1 MSIQAAR
8 EKIAANHGVFSSV
21 DTAFSALLEKRYDAI
36 KAKGGAHPADLR
48 RLQGEVRSWAE
59 DHAGGDNYNRSA
71 ADAAN
76 GWNDLLQAEIDLAV
90 FGKLGFTDSSA
101 KRSTGW
107 VNATTGAPAPIYK
120 PSEQISAD
128 RGSSSG
134 PTVGE
139 LAAAMLFGTK
149 SEAIRNSLSEG
160 TNSAGGYSV
169 PTTILPQFID
179 KLRTQVQFI
188 KAGAQTLMLDGPTK
202 ILRVETDPTP
212 TWRAELA
219 AIAVSDPSFSALS
232 FNPQSLAVIVKASR
246 EVLMDSVNIQDALEK
261 TMIGAMSVM
270 LDYACFFG
278 DGTGNTPVGLANTSG
293 IGSLSMGTNG
303 ATPTSYDDL
312 LDMLYTLELA
322 NENDPTAVVYH
333 PRTART
339 YRKLKDT
346 TNQPMEAP
354 APLDTLPK
362 LTTTG
367 VPINQT
373 VGTATGVC
381 STVLM
386 GDFSDA
392 ILGMREVL
400 SLQVLNQTYAAT
412 GEIGFVA
419 HIRADVGF
427 TTPGS
432 FCKLV
437 GVKP

>member
-8 EKIAANHGVFSSV
+8 EKIAQNHSVFSSV
-21 DTAFSALLEKRYDAI
+21 DAAFSASLEKRYDAI
-36 KAKGGAHPADLR
+36 KAKSGAHPADLR
-48 RLQGEVRSWAE
+48 RLQGEVHDWAVA
-59 DHAGGDNYNRSA
+59 HCA
-71 ADAAN
+71 ADGYKREAFEAASA
-76 GWNDLLQAEIDLAV
+76 WKDLLQAEIDLAV
-90 FGKLGFTDSSA
+90 FGKLGFSDSIA
-101 KRSTGW
+101 KPSSGW
-107 VNATTGAPAPIYK
+107 VNASTGEAVPIFK
-120 PSEQISAD
+120 PTERISAE

-179 KLRTQVQFI
+179 KLRSQVQFI
-188 KAGAQTLMLDGPTK
+188 KAGAQTLMLEGPTK
-202 ILRVETDPTP
+202 ILRVETDPAP
-212 TWRAELA
+212 AWRAELA
-219 AIAVSDPSFSALS
+219 AIAVADPTFSALS
-232 FNPQSLAVIVKASR
+232 FNPQNLAVIVKASR

-278 DGTGNTPVGLANTSG
+278 AGTANEPLGLANTSG

-322 NENDPTAVVYH
+322 NENDPTAVIFH

-346 TNQPMEAP
+346 TNQPLDAP

-362 LTTTG
+362 LTTTS
-367 VPINQT
+367 VPITQT
-373 VGTATGVC
+373 QGTAAGVC

-400 SLQVLNQTYAAT
+400 SLQVLNQTYAGT